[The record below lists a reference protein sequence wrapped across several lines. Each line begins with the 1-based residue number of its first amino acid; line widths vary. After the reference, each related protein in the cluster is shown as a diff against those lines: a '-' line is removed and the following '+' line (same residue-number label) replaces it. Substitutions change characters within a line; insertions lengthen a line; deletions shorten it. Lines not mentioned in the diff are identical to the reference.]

1 MRHSFKNFIFCYFP
15 IQSFIKVL
23 KRHQKENEVL
33 LKKYTKERSVMQRE
47 HTAQLEKLIT
57 NYEKIKVNAIR
68 SFERATKRSG

>member
-1 MRHSFKNFIFCYFP
+1 
-15 IQSFIKVL
+15 
-23 KRHQKENEVL
+23 
-33 LKKYTKERSVMQRE
+33 MQRE